1 MKEMSLEPLQIGVGV
16 LVSLVVLA
24 GVYRALRRRNIRELA
39 AWNLGNLAV
48 LILFVFG
55 AVARYFPTP
64 PIFLLLDG
72 LFIVLLCCYASASL
86 RLFGEEPPRL
96 AWSLMSALI
105 LAASG
110 ALSIASGKGG
120 YWLAGVSLVGSIV
133 LLYAAIVV
141 LTNRGESGIKN
152 GPGLLVFVFGVV
164 ASLLLLRAAGSLS
177 GLAMNP
183 GFSRN
188 FESADFILEITLA
201 IFLGSNFTL
210 ILILITR
217 LESRLVRRMDEGTKG
232 KTELQFLYDVFA
244 GTAGIVDPVELF
256 HRVLDLIQTRLK
268 AITVVIYLEDRE
280 GEGLMMAAQRGL
292 DSQCVALL
300 TCPDPEQSVAGQVF
314 SRKEPLAVPV
324 ADYENQALR
333 EALAGIDIGIVG
345 AFPLSAGGS
354 LIGVLSVGYHQVEE
368 LDNVSYTL
376 LETLSLQLGAVI
388 RAAILHAKLD
398 RANTRLSE
406 LASTDV
412 LTNLANRRAA
422 LQALD
427 REIAR
432 AKRSSGLV
440 AVIMGD
446 LDHFKGF
453 NDRFG
458 HDCGDYVLSN
468 TATIIADTVRGTDIP
483 SRWGGEEF
491 LIVLGESEPTGAYRL
506 AERLR
511 ERIESAAWSYG
522 GRKLKVTITLG
533 VALAPPSVGP
543 EAIIAFADEALYR
556 GKRGGRNQVN
566 MILDDG
572 SSSTLRSEVPLLEDA
587 LDEDDEAIE
596 VLPVV
601 DGFL

>member
-1 MKEMSLEPLQIGVGV
+1 MKEMSLEPMQIGIGV
-16 LVSLVVLA
+16 LISLVVLA
-24 GVYRALRRRNIRELA
+24 GVYRALRRRNIRELS

-48 LILFVFG
+48 LVLFALG
-55 AVARYFPTP
+55 AVARFFPSLP
-64 PIFLLLDG
+64 LLFLLDALG
-72 LFIVLLCCYASASL
+72 IVVLCCYASASL
-86 RLFGEEPPRL
+86 RLFGEKPPRL
-96 AWSLMSALI
+96 AWSIMAALI
-105 LAASG
+105 LGASG
-110 ALSIASGKGG
+110 ALSFSSGNVGF
-120 YWLAGVSLVGSIV
+120 WLAGVSIVGSIM

-141 LTNRGESGIKN
+141 LTNRNQSGIKN
-152 GPGLLVFVFGVV
+152 GPGLLVFVFGIV
-164 ASLLLLRAAGSLS
+164 SCLLLLRAAGSLS
-177 GLAMNP
+177 GLALNP
-183 GFSRN
+183 GFASN
-188 FESADFILEITLA
+188 FESGDFVLEISLA
-201 IFLGSNFTL
+201 TFLGSNFSL
-210 ILILITR
+210 ILILMTR
-217 LESRLVRRMDEGTKG
+217 LENRLVRRMDEGTKG
-232 KTELQFLYDVFA
+232 KSELQFLYDVFA

-256 HRVLDLIQTRLK
+256 HRVLDLVQTRLK
-268 AITVVIYLEDRE
+268 AVIVVIYLEDHE
-280 GEGLMMAAQRGL
+280 GEGLTMAAQRGL
-292 DSQCVALL
+292 DAQCVALL
-300 TCPDPEQSVAGQVF
+300 TCPDPERSVAGQVF
-314 SRKEPLAVPV
+314 SRKEPLAIPI

-333 EALAGIDIGIVG
+333 EALAAIDIGIVG
-345 AFPLSAGGS
+345 AFPLSAAGGV
-354 LIGVLSVGYHQVEE
+354 IGVLSVGYHQVEE

-388 RAAILHAKLD
+388 RTAILHAKLD

-427 REIAR
+427 RELAR
-432 AKRSSGLV
+432 AKRASGLV

-468 TATIIADTVRGTDIP
+468 TASIIADTVRGTDIP

-491 LIVLGESEPTGAYRL
+491 LIVLGESEPSGAYRL

-556 GKRGGRNQVN
+556 GKRGGRNQVT

-572 SSSTLRSEVPLLEDA
+572 SSVVRSEIPLLEEA
-587 LDEDDEAIE
+587 LAEGDEAIE
-596 VLPVV
+596 VLPIVDEVV
-601 DGFL
+601 